1 MNSHPLK
8 LCLDCGALSDQS
20 RCPTHR
26 RARDQARGR
35 GSAAARGYDARYRRL
50 REQAI
55 KEHIARYGHVC
66 PGYDR
71 MPHTAEKF
79 SIDHIVPLSMGGSN
93 ELSNFQVLCLGCNQ
107 RKGRATDVAVD
118 RPVLNPPPRN
128 PARRPLIA

>member
-20 RCPTHR
+20 RCPAHR

-35 GSAAARGYDARYRRL
+35 GSAAARGYDGRYRRL
-50 REQAI
+50 RAQAI
-55 KEHIARYGHVC
+55 AQHIARYGHVC

-71 MPHTAEKF
+71 LPHTAEKF
-79 SIDHIVPLSMGGSN
+79 SIDHIVPLSMGGLN

-118 RPVLNPPPRN
+118 RPVSRDKVPK
-128 PARRPLIA
+128 PASGHLIA